1 LDAIMPLFINMGRWK
16 LTGLE
21 DGAVEE
27 DLLWIF
33 ETQNPVD
40 VIGGVWVSVL
50 VVVGFND
57 QMTTQRQ

>member
-1 LDAIMPLFINMGRWK
+1 MHLFINRGRWK

-21 DGAVEE
+21 DGVVEE
-27 DLLWIF
+27 DLLLIF

-50 VVVGFND
+50 VVVGSND